1 LVLPTLVIT
10 LVSFL
15 ETASSAKV
23 DNDRSGKRWD
33 QDQDLIGQGLAKVAS
48 GLCGAFPT
56 SSSFSRSAL
65 NLYAGAQSAWATI
78 FSVAVIL
85 VILLFFT
92 AVLQPVPQSVLAAIV
107 VAAVLG
113 LIKPRAFVQLYKIN
127 RVEAATA
134 VVTFVITL
142 LSAPRLYW
150 GVLAGVVMG
159 LSHFLHTR
167 LHPRI
172 IEVGLHPDGSL
183 RDRHLWKLPPLA
195 PHLYALRMDAELDF
209 AAASTLERAVMEH
222 LGQHTNVAH
231 VCLFALPINRIDA
244 TGVESFA
251 KLEAM
256 LRERGISLHISGM
269 KLPVETVLH
278 RAGCLQAHAGL
289 HLYRTDAEA
298 IQQLRQLEALP
309 ADMGWCI

>member
-1 LVLPTLVIT
+1 V
-10 LVSFL
+10 
-15 ETASSAKV
+15 
-23 DNDRSGKRWD
+23 
-33 QDQDLIGQGLAKVAS
+33 
-48 GLCGAFPT
+48 
-56 SSSFSRSAL
+56 
-65 NLYAGAQSAWATI
+65 
-78 FSVAVIL
+78 SVAVIL

-113 LIKPRAFVQLYKIN
+113 LIKPHAFVRLYNIN

-142 LSAPRLYW
+142 LSAPRVYW

-195 PHLYALRMDAELDF
+195 PNLYALRMDAELDF

-222 LGQHTNVAH
+222 LGKHPNVAH
-231 VCLFALPINRIDA
+231 VCLFAQPINRIDA
-244 TGVESFA
+244 TGVESLA

-269 KLPVETVLH
+269 KLPVETVLR

-289 HLYRTDAEA
+289 HMYRTDAEA
-298 IQQLRQLEALP
+298 IAQLRQLEALP